1 MLSRPHSVLCALG
14 LLALTACAPKVA
26 SKPVQFIYFYGGMA
40 ERVHAAWVTPY
51 FFEGHPET
59 KPLFGRIFRSDEYK
73 TDPTVAMLSGAA
85 FAQRFHSDRAA
96 TIGQSVDLAGA
107 NFIVV
112 GVLPPDFATP
122 DQAEFLLPKD
132 SLP

>member
-1 MLSRPHSVLCALG
+1 
-14 LLALTACAPKVA
+14 
-26 SKPVQFIYFYGGMA
+26 MA
-40 ERVHAAWVTPY
+40 ERVHAAWVTPS
-51 FFEGHPET
+51 FFERHPET
-59 KPLFGRIFRSDEYK
+59 KPFLGRLFKSDEYK
-73 TDPTVAMLSGAA
+73 PDPTVVMLSAAA
-85 FAQRFHSDRAA
+85 FAQRFHSDAA

-112 GVLPPDFATP
+112 GVLQPDFATP